1 MSFTPEYSTR
11 VRPSGTRGRICQ
23 EEKKKKISKLRHPAA
38 QRSFP
43 VQSPSPCLYKVVR
56 SNSSQR
62 SKGATPSIQS
72 LSRSEQPVP
81 SRLEEANPV
90 SRRSVG
96 AIQPSQVLRLSQ
108 PGQVMTFP
116 LSQLRLSSQPTA
128 WSSHDLSLSVS
139 TLFRPRRLVKYAAS
153 NRTSSAVAAM
163 LASFVLS

>member
-23 EEKKKKISKLRHPAA
+23 EKKKKFKTSSSSSSEELSSPVPQSMLVQGRTKQLQYPVSR
-38 QRSFP
+38 RSE
-43 VQSPSPCLYKVVR
+43 
-56 SNSSQR
+56 
-62 SKGATPSIQS
+62 GATPSIQS
-72 LSRSEQPVP
+72 LSRSEQPVS
-81 SRLEEANPV
+81 SR
-90 SRRSVG
+90 SIG
-96 AIQPSQVLRLSQ
+96 AIQSSQVLRLSQ
-108 PGQVMTFP
+108 PSQVMTFP
-116 LSQLRLSSQPTA
+116 LFQLRLSSQPTA